1 MRRCTQHFTIW
12 NGSFL
17 NAVQRQRLLSPEN
30 VLHFT
35 IWNFL
40 SLQLNIYLMTANLL
54 QIPPHV
60 LYGGPKATRRFFS
73 LQPDPIQS
81 SRSIYR
87 AFHLQFSRKNPSI
100 ANYLKWRFLCKDIL
114 LRERKHEFL
123 IINLWPCWSCSEDA
137 LSSVVALRKI
147 NLKGDQFRSS
157 CNQII
162 ALQQH
167 IRCANW
173 LHAVWSIRVLNIR
186 AST

>member
-60 LYGGPKATRRFFS
+60 LYGGPKATRRFFFYS
-73 LQPDPIQS
+73 LIQS
-81 SRSIYR
+81 NP
-87 AFHLQFSRKNPSI
+87 ADQFTEHFMCNFHAKNPSI
-100 ANYLKWRFLCKDIL
+100 VNYLKWRFLCKDIP

-137 LSSVVALRKI
+137 LSSVVALQKI

-167 IRCANW
+167 IRCAN
-173 LHAVWSIRVLNIR
+173 
-186 AST
+186 